1 MIRKLTLTLMVL
13 MLLAIAAMAYIYQNY
28 QQFLEKPV
36 FSDLPVQLV
45 IEKGESYQ
53 GFVNQVSR
61 INGTD
66 DWWQWKLLGRFQQ
79 GHQYIKAGEYEV
91 SANMTPLELLQYI
104 GSNKV
109 KTYQVTLVEG
119 MTWKE
124 VRLLLQENA
133 VLGNAIADMNDAE
146 IAAKLDINQTN
157 LEGQFL
163 PETYQFRRG
172 DSDFSILQRAHRAL
186 QDVLDKA
193 WSARQSELQLQT
205 PYELLI
211 LASIIEKE
219 TAQASE
225 RSVISGV
232 FNRRLKL
239 NMRLQTDPTVIYGI
253 GADYAGDITRKHLKT
268 DTPYNT
274 YTRHGLPPTP
284 IAMAST
290 ASIEAAAQPNDG
302 NELYFVAD
310 GFGGHQ
316 FSETYEVH
324 EKAVQAYL
332 KILRQKKSGQ

>member
-1 MIRKLTLTLMVL
+1 MIRKLTLTLMIL
-13 MLLAIAAMAYIYQNY
+13 MLLAIAAMAYIYQRY
-28 QQFLEKPV
+28 QQFLETPV
-36 FSDLPVQLV
+36 FADLPVQLV
-45 IEKGESYQ
+45 IQKGDSYQ
-53 GFVNQVSR
+53 DFVQKVTHES
-61 INGTD
+61 GVD
-66 DWWQWKLLGRFQQ
+66 AWWQWKLLGRFQQ
-79 GHQYIKAGEYEV
+79 GHQFIKAGEYEIAE
-91 SANMTPLELLQYI
+91 SMAPLELLSYI

-124 VRLLLQENA
+124 IRELLQNNA
-133 VLGNAIADMNDAE
+133 VLNDVLADLNDAD
-146 IAAKLDINQTN
+146 IAEQLDLGQVH

-172 DSDFSILQRAHRAL
+172 DSDFSILQRAHRSL
-186 QDVLDKA
+186 QEVLNKA
-193 WSARQSELQLQT
+193 WSERQAELQLQN

-232 FNRRLKL
+232 FNRRLKRR
-239 NMRLQTDPTVIYGI
+239 MRLQTDPTVIYGV
-253 GADYAGDITRKHLKT
+253 GEAYAGDITRQHLQT

-284 IAMAST
+284 IAMASA

-302 NELYFVAD
+302 NELYFVAN
-310 GFGGHQ
+310 GLGGHQ
-316 FSETYEVH
+316 FSETYEAH

-332 KILRQKKSGQ
+332 KTLKQNKSGQ

>member
-1 MIRKLTLTLMVL
+1 MIRKLTLALMLL
-13 MLLAIAAMAYIYQNY
+13 MLLAIAAMAYIYQRY
-28 QQFLEKPV
+28 QQFLQTPV
-36 FSDLPVQLV
+36 FSEVPVSLT
-45 IEKGESYQ
+45 IEKGDSFQ
-53 GFVNQVSR
+53 DFVSQISR
-61 INGTD
+61 INQTD

-79 GHQYIKAGEYEV
+79 GHQYIKAGEYEIAE
-91 SANMTPLELLQYI
+91 SLTPLALLEYI

-109 KTYQVTLVEG
+109 KTYQVTLIEG
-119 MTWKE
+119 TQWKE
-124 VRLLLQENA
+124 VREMLQQHP
-133 VLGNAIADMNDAE
+133 VLEDAIADMSDAE
-146 IAAKLDINQTN
+146 IANQLDISEAH

-186 QDVLDKA
+186 QDVLASA
-193 WSARQSELQLQT
+193 WAERQADLRLQT

-219 TAQASE
+219 TAVSSE
-225 RSVISGV
+225 RDVVSGV
-232 FNRRLKL
+232 FNRRLKR

-253 GADYAGDITRKHLKT
+253 GEAYAGDITRKHLQT

-302 NELYFVAD
+302 KELYFVAD
-310 GFGGHQ
+310 GAGGHQ
-316 FSETYEVH
+316 FSETYEEH

-332 KILRQKKSGQ
+332 KIYKQRNSGQ